1 MPELPELTVFAENL
15 GKAVIGKEIAKVAF
29 RGKKSVKFPVEE
41 LTRSLVSAR
50 IEKVQRVGK
59 QLLFRLSNDA
69 LLFVHLMLKGG
80 FVLTTDSELQRLG
93 GVILSVSFADGSAL
107 ALTDPRGMATVA
119 LNPKRGEE
127 PPDGLKVTADYL
139 QAACQRQPHKMIKPL
154 LIDQQ
159 VIGGIGNAYS
169 DEILW
174 RARVSPKSV
183 AGKLPPEAIDAL
195 VEAIPAVL
203 NEAVHEI
210 RRRRPDA
217 ISGEVREFLKVHGP
231 DLTSSPSGAR
241 IIKEQIQ
248 SKVTY
253 YTEEQKLYR

>member
-1 MPELPELTVFAENL
+1 MPELPELTVFADNL
-15 GKAVIGKEIAKVAF
+15 SKAVVGKEIVKVDY
-29 RGKKSVKFPVEE
+29 RGKKSVKVPTEE
-41 LTRSLVSAR
+41 LTRSMVAAR
-50 IEKVQRVGK
+50 IDKVQRVGK
-59 QLLFRLSNDA
+59 QLLVRLSNDA
-69 LLFVHLMLKGG
+69 TLFIHLMLKGG
-80 FVLTTDSELQRLG
+80 FVLTKTEELQQLDA
-93 GVILSVSFADGSAL
+93 VILAVSFADGSAL

-119 LNPKRGEE
+119 LNPKRGEQ
-127 PPDGLKVTADYL
+127 PRDGLKVTADYL
-139 QAACQRQPHKMIKPL
+139 QAACQRQPNKMIKAL
-154 LIDQQ
+154 LVDQE

-174 RARVSPKSV
+174 RARISPKSL

-203 NEAVHEI
+203 NEAVEEI

-217 ISGEVREFLKVHGP
+217 VSGEVRDFLKVHGP
-231 DLTSSPSGAR
+231 DLKSSPNGAR